1 MKLNRRAING
11 SRNSR
16 MGLVEF
22 FKGCLPQ
29 ILIGPFLNTW
39 TQMKS
44 KDRAIL
50 EIFYAKESNNL
61 ISRQNFVPKTQELDW

>member
-1 MKLNRRAING
+1 
-11 SRNSR
+11 

-29 ILIGPFLNTW
+29 ILTGPFLNTW

-61 ISRQNFVPKTQELDW
+61 ISRQNFVLKSQELDW

>member
-22 FKGCLPQ
+22 FKGRLPE
-29 ILIGPFLNTW
+29 ILIVPFLNTW

-50 EIFYAKESNNL
+50 EIFYAKESNNR
-61 ISRQNFVPKTQELDW
+61 ISRQNFVAKTQELD

>member
-1 MKLNRRAING
+1 
-11 SRNSR
+11 

-29 ILIGPFLNTW
+29 ILIGPILNTW

-61 ISRQNFVPKTQELDW
+61 ISRQNFVPKTQELD